1 MEYPSSAVA
10 RVRPDTAASNSRDT
24 SNQAA
29 RRIAALTAVASAL
42 AIAAPLYTPVYAQ
55 AAGARPDSSAF
66 VTRLGTDTM
75 VVERVV
81 RAGTTIEA
89 DVLIRTPRTN
99 RALYSMELGPNG
111 APVSWS
117 RTEVHPV
124 TAAPTGVR
132 EVVTLIGDSLRIE
145 STTSEG
151 QRVRTAAAPQFTMPF
166 VDMVHWPFEPALARL
181 RASGSDSLMQPL
193 LTGTRTSDF
202 TFVALS
208 ADSATITH
216 PFRGTMRARVDA
228 QGRLIGLD
236 AAGTTRK
243 LLVERTSRVPLEA
256 TAQRWMADDAAG
268 RGVTALSG
276 RGEEKSSVHGAQ
288 IEVDYGTPQQRGREI
303 WGALV
308 PWGEVWRTGA
318 NLATH
323 FTTDSDLLL
332 GQGSDTLAVPAGRYT
347 LFSIPAAEGGQLI
360 VSRQTGQNGT
370 GYDASQDLGR
380 VGASLRPLTAPVES
394 FTITVEEEGAGGII
408 RLQWAEREMVIPFQV
423 R

>member
-1 MEYPSSAVA
+1 MEHLPSAVA
-10 RVRPDTAASNSRDT
+10 RVRPATAASDRRT
-24 SNQAA
+24 VRPRHAA
-29 RRIAALTAVASAL
+29 GRRASILATTASLLAVAAP
-42 AIAAPLYTPVYAQ
+42 AFAQPGGAAP
-55 AAGARPDSSAF
+55 DSAAF

-81 RAGTTIEA
+81 RAGNTIEA
-89 DVLIRTPRTN
+89 DVLIRTPSTS
-99 RALYSMELGPNG
+99 RALYRMELAPNG

-117 RTEVHPV
+117 RTDVHPV
-124 TAAPTGVR
+124 TAAPTGAR
-132 EVVTLIGDSLRIE
+132 EVVTIVGDSLRIE
-145 STTSEG
+145 SAGPSG
-151 QRVRTAAAPQFTMPF
+151 DRVRTAAAPDFTMPF

-193 LTGTRTSDF
+193 LTGARTSDF

-228 QGRLIGLD
+228 RGRLIGLD

-243 LLVERTSRVPLEA
+243 LVVERTGWMPLEPS
-256 TAQRWMADDAAG
+256 AQRWMADDAAG

-276 RGEEKSSVHGAQ
+276 RGDTKATVQGAQ

-308 PWGEVWRTGA
+308 PWGELWRTGA

-323 FTTDSDLLL
+323 FSTDRDLLL
-332 GQGSDTLAVPAGRYT
+332 GQGADSLALPAGRYT
-347 LFSIPAAEGGQLI
+347 LFSIPAADGGRLI
-360 VSRQTGQNGT
+360 VSRQTGQNGNS
-370 GYDASQDLGR
+370 YDASHDLGR
-380 VGASLRPLTAPVES
+380 VGMSLRPLPSQVES
-394 FTITVEEEGAGGII
+394 FTIAVTEEGPGGLI
-408 RLQWAEREMVIPFQV
+408 RLQWAEQELVVPFQV